1 MKWIEKLHKKALTAA
16 VCLALSASTAF
27 AMPSGGNV
35 ISGGVDGIVYGT
47 VASGGTLTVTDG
59 NSVINWDAFGILS
72 GETLNVNT
80 AGGALL
86 NRVTGAGV
94 SELMGILNQT
104 GANQMLI
111 INPNG
116 IVVGNGAQI
125 NATNLVLSTLDVT
138 DGYSFTGSKNN
149 VIGSFVTPSGKEKAA
164 VKINGGTIKVGDAFK
179 VFGGTIEIAD
189 GVQIAP
195 ATSVSDI
202 NDIKA
207 NTSMF
212 AANAVTISSERS
224 EFEADPSNTLSF
236 EGVAA
241 GTNLYLNG
249 GKIDIFGGKPD
260 QARDGEGDLGKFR
273 VVAGNQFKD
282 GLVYATPENKV
293 TIGKADGSN
302 NVNIE
307 AKNVIVMGGAV
318 DINANTD
325 LYAGNVTVLAGEKIA
340 HSPNADGQNA
350 VKSASADN
358 AINITSAGL
367 VSQGAENGVVAVRG
381 GAVDMKDAM
390 ISAPTTWITGATSS
404 GSKSGNNTTANKVTM
419 DSTTEFRSAGKI
431 YVAGGKV
438 DIADGVIP
446 AGADATVVSG
456 KSINY
461 QNGKLTASGTAVDPT
476 PEPTPDPTPDTP
488 DTPKPVLSEDDKK
501 NIDAGGD
508 SMNVIIE
515 NNASAEAKQAA
526 TIDFVEKLNDANGT
540 DRAKAAQFS
549 GAMQA
554 IKESDLD
561 EAEKS
566 ELMTAATQAFTPT
579 RVAQDTTKNTV
590 ASSQEATSEKSKSET
605 SDVVAASTET
615 AITGSDINEEPVI
628 VE

>member
-35 ISGGVDGIVYGT
+35 ISGGVDGIVDGT
-47 VASGGTLTVTDG
+47 VASGGTLTVTGG

-125 NATNLVLSTLDVT
+125 NATNLVLSTLDVA

-207 NTSMF
+207 NTNMF
-212 AANAVTISSERS
+212 AANSVTISSERS
-224 EFEADPSNTLSF
+224 EFDADPSNTLSF

-249 GKIDIFGGKPD
+249 GKIDIFGGKPNEG
-260 QARDGEGDLGKFR
+260 RDGEGDLGKFR
-273 VVAGNQFKD
+273 VVAGNQFKE

-302 NVNIE
+302 NVNIC
-307 AKNVIVMGGAV
+307 AKSVVVMGGSV
-318 DINANTD
+318 DLNRNTD
-325 LYAGNVTVLAGEKIA
+325 LWGTDNVTVLAGNRIK
-340 HSPNADGQNA
+340 HSPKADGTNA
-350 VKSASADN
+350 VESANSDN
-358 AINITSAGL
+358 EINITFTTLQYEPHEEITGD
-367 VSQGAENGVVAVRG
+367 GIVAVRG
-381 GAVDMKDAM
+381 GSVNMKEAW
-390 ISAPTTWITGATSS
+390 IYAPTAWITGTTSS
-404 GSKSGNNTTANKVTM
+404 GTKSDNNTTANKVTM
-419 DSTTEFRSAGKI
+419 DLAS
-431 YVAGGKV
+431 
-438 DIADGVIP
+438 
-446 AGADATVVSG
+446 VS
-456 KSINY
+456 SITA
-461 QNGKLTASGTAVDPT
+461 KLRC
-476 PEPTPDPTPDTP
+476 
-488 DTPKPVLSEDDKK
+488 DKLY
-501 NIDAGGD
+501 
-508 SMNVIIE
+508 S
-515 NNASAEAKQAA
+515 
-526 TIDFVEKLNDANGT
+526 
-540 DRAKAAQFS
+540 
-549 GAMQA
+549 
-554 IKESDLD
+554 
-561 EAEKS
+561 
-566 ELMTAATQAFTPT
+566 
-579 RVAQDTTKNTV
+579 
-590 ASSQEATSEKSKSET
+590 
-605 SDVVAASTET
+605 
-615 AITGSDINEEPVI
+615 
-628 VE
+628 